1 MEYSK
6 VVDNLK
12 ECHDIIESSLTLLT
26 SDFSYVKDGSSI
38 LVNFEGYLH
47 PIIDVN
53 LKDELKRVIFLLEEL
68 VK

>member
-26 SDFSYVKDGSSI
+26 SDFSCVKDGSSI

-53 LKDELKRVIFLLEEL
+53 LKDELKRVMFLLEEL